1 MRGKR
6 VRSIRAPRRKREGI
20 VDAALEQKDKLSDPI
35 EHVLLDI
42 LSLRYGRM
50 LGTKDFAMEFIEAA
64 SR

>member
-1 MRGKR
+1 MQGTR

-20 VDAALEQKDKLSDPI
+20 VHAALEQKDKLSDPI

>member
-6 VRSIRAPRRKREGI
+6 VRSIRAPYRKREGI

-35 EHVLLDI
+35 EHVFLDMPY
-42 LSLRYGRM
+42 LRYGRM
-50 LGTKDFAMEFIEAA
+50 LGTKDFAMEIIGAA

>member
-1 MRGKR
+1 
-6 VRSIRAPRRKREGI
+6 

-35 EHVLLDI
+35 EHVLLDMPY
-42 LSLRYGRM
+42 LRYGRM